1 MREKEFVVYKGDE
14 LLALGTAEEI
24 AEQLDVEPATVRGW
38 STPSSIKRGGENRKV
53 AYLIED

>member
-1 MREKEFVVYKGDE
+1 MVKEYVVYKGDE

-24 AEQLDVEPATVRGW
+24 AKQLDVTPATVRWW
-38 STPSSIKRGGENRKV
+38 STPSSIERGGENRKV